1 MQEVYVRSLDRED
14 PLEEGMATHSS
25 TLARIIPWMEKPG
38 GLQSIGSQRVRHDS
52 ACICSQVKSSQSH
65 SVVSNSYDPMDCSP
79 QGSSVHG
86 ILQARILEWV
96 DISFSQGSSPGIK
109 PGSPTLQADSLPSE
123 LPGKWRV
130 NMWVNKEINVE
141 LIWNNQRKN
150 THINK
155 YHNFIITICSGRLI
169 AHSI

>member
-96 DISFSQGSSPGIK
+96 AIPFSRGSSWPRFQTRVSCVAARFFTVWATREAPYLVIR
-109 PGSPTLQADSLPSE
+109 
-123 LPGKWRV
+123 GK
-130 NMWVNKEINVE
+130 
-141 LIWNNQRKN
+141 LIGQ
-150 THINK
+150 K
-155 YHNFIITICSGRLI
+155 YRIYRS
-169 AHSI
+169 